1 MHLSRPRLRYGR
13 PGKRLRCTR
22 PPRPCQPSDVY
33 PHATVTQ
40 GKDINRLISR
50 KKEEE
55 LTSSARGVGAGRPCG
70 GGHFCQLS
78 LLDTPQHCPPPTG
91 CPAPSR
97 GGRRSRKSPQGPKSA
112 VTAPHVCSTAPHPIP
127 PPRACMPFSTR
138 PPDPQMRPAEPR
150 PSKAWCCPGRKPDPR
165 LCVLLAPMSLHS
177 VTYAVASAPPATS
190 EP

>member
-55 LTSSARGVGAGRPCG
+55 LTSSARGAGRPCG
-70 GGHFCQLS
+70 GGP
-78 LLDTPQHCPPPTG
+78 LLPALTPGYPP
-91 CPAPSR
+91 ALPSSHR
-97 GGRRSRKSPQGPKSA
+97 VPHPQSGGRRSRKSPQGPKSA